1 MDEILSFGGPGKLKL
16 ADALKKAKSKKKRDV
31 KPKSS
36 KWSSSGLSDS
46 DDEDYGG
53 SRCRRKRRN
62 SEKMSAADRFRQ
74 KAAVLEQCVQ
84 DTPPAKQQEEGCDSG
99 EEKEVKVVSP
109 PSPLPSPPPLVLYT
123 DAQSKQSKTLLKA
136 DQLLMEL
143 TQPQPLSEL
152 LVEQNSGLED
162 SLVATPSSLPLTLRV
177 RCRGKIHRFAVNKDD
192 PLVLLCAELG
202 KELGVKGEQI
212 LLSHRTVTLSTTAS
226 PASLGLS
233 TVDIIDAIVVLEEQL
248 VNANGGTDGATLSLG
263 SGDTVSLKVQ
273 SSKKTATYSIAKTD
287 ALSKVMTAFAAVLE
301 VPVSRIKFTFDG
313 DPISPGHTATDLD
326 LENDDIIDARLII

>member
-1 MDEILSFGGPGKLKL
+1 M
-16 ADALKKAKSKKKRDV
+16 
-31 KPKSS
+31 
-36 KWSSSGLSDS
+36 
-46 DDEDYGG
+46 
-53 SRCRRKRRN
+53 
-62 SEKMSAADRFRQ
+62 MSAADRFRQ
-74 KAAVLEQCVQ
+74 KAAALEQCVQ
-84 DTPPAKQQEEGCDSG
+84 DTPPAKQREEGCDSG

-109 PSPLPSPPPLVLYT
+109 PSPLPSPPPLVLYN

-152 LVEQNSGLED
+152 LVEQGSGLED

-202 KELGVKGEQI
+202 KELGVKGDQI

-233 TVDIIDAIVVLEEQL
+233 TVDIIDAIVVLEGQL
-248 VNANGGTDGATLSLG
+248 VNGGTDGATLSLG

-273 SSKKTATYSIAKTD
+273 SSKKTATYSIAKTH

-313 DPISPGHTATDLD
+313 DPISPDHTPTDLD
-326 LENDDIIDARLII
+326 LENDDIIDARLIS